1 MTGLVFLISESRTAF
16 FVHESVLELCQ
27 TTSARRKQSNPGG
40 GERGEN
46 KKKITFLPLLGL
58 AAAAL
63 LVPGGQLE
71 IIGGVPLALA
81 GLPVRQERVGGGDG
95 EVLHARTLPELE
107 PDVVV
112 IWFLVGDDVHAEQ
125 PEDHRRRL
133 RPPRLPKLGI
143 RSGSKKTKKKKLVRL
158 TIGSP
163 NREPPN

>member
-1 MTGLVFLISESRTAF
+1 LISESRTAF

-46 KKKITFLPLLGL
+46 KKKITFLPLL
-58 AAAAL
+58 
-63 LVPGGQLE
+63 PGGQLQ
-71 IIGGVPLALA
+71 IVGGVHLALA
-81 GLPVRQERVGGGDG
+81 GLPAWQERVGGGDG

-107 PDVVV
+107 PDVIV

-143 RSGSKKTKKKKLVRL
+143 GSGSKKRKKKKLVRL

-163 NREPPN
+163 NRGPPN